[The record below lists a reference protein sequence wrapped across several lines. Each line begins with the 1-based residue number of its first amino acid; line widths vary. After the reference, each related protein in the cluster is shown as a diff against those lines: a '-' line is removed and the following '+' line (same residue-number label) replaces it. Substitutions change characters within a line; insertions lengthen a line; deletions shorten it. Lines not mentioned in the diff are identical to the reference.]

1 MPFVTYKN
9 CQEDLNIN
17 WNLITN
23 HHNLC
28 NLNAISVHLYFKLI
42 CSGYFAPLMP
52 SSLLILNTSDTLLH
66 K

>member
-23 HHNLC
+23 HNNLC
-28 NLNAISVHLYFKLI
+28 NLNAISVHLYFELI
-42 CSGYFAPLMP
+42 CSGYFASTYAFL
-52 SSLLILNTSDTLLH
+52 SAHS
-66 K
+66 